1 VRILKCPEPVTGYR
15 EIRYPKMDAAREQ
28 VESELG
34 AAPPKVEMQV
44 KRTVLDAF
52 RTPAGV

>member
-1 VRILKCPEPVTGYR
+1 MKALSILAIAGGTFVNLCLAMLCVAGL
-15 EIRYPKMDAAREQ
+15 ANANAQ
-28 VESELG
+28 
-34 AAPPKVEMQV
+34 VEMQV

>member
-1 VRILKCPEPVTGYR
+1 
-15 EIRYPKMDAAREQ
+15 MDAAREQ

-44 KRTVLDAF
+44 KRTVLDVF